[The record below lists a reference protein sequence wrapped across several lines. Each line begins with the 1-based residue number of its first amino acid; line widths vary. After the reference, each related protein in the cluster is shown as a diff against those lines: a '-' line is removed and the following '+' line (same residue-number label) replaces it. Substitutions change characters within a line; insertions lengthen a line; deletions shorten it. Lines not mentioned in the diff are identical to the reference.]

1 MAALTLEVRVPG
13 SAPEVVAL
21 ADTGTIGR
29 GKQNAVVVASITLSR
44 VHAELRRED
53 GDWWLSD
60 LGSSSGTWLNRVRIT
75 GRTRI
80 GNGDVI
86 QVGQVDI
93 TCILPPAFSAEEL
106 PMIEALQNQSSLR
119 LVFADWLETRGRLDE
134 ARYLRA
140 VLAVHES
147 PLASVRTELRHAK
160 AAVPTEFRALVA
172 QAPIEGCAR
181 AAACPRS
188 WEKLPLNAGTPR
200 MRVCGTCASA
210 VTFCVSLVEA
220 HGVVAHGR
228 PAVVEPG
235 QDRDPGDLYPPFTV
249 VG

>member
-29 GKQNAVVVASITLSR
+29 GKQNAVVVASTTLSR

-75 GRTRI
+75 ERTVVR
-80 GNGDVI
+80 NGDVI
-86 QVGQVDI
+86 HVGQVDI
-93 TCILPPAFSAEEL
+93 TCILLPAVSAEEL
-106 PMIEALQNQSSLR
+106 PMIEALQNQSSNR

-134 ARYLRA
+134 ARYVRA
-140 VLAVHES
+140 ELALHES
-147 PLASVRTELRHAK
+147 PKASLLTELKNLKGAVAAEFRSLVAHAK
-160 AAVPTEFRALVA
+160 V
-172 QAPIEGCAR
+172 EGCER
-181 AAACPRS
+181 AACPGA
-188 WEKLPLNAGTPR
+188 WEKLALNAGTPR
-200 MRVCGTCASA
+200 LRVCGTCSSA
-210 VTFCVSLVEA
+210 VTFCVSLGQA
-220 HGVVAHGR
+220 HGVVAFGR
-228 PAVVEPG
+228 PAAVEPG
-235 QDRDPGDLYPPFTV
+235 HEREPGDIRPPYTV